1 MKKVMIRIKSTQIPL
16 GEDPEVM
23 EFMTE
28 GKHYIKNGAHYIVYE
43 ESELSGMK
51 GCMTTLK
58 LEENKI
64 KMKRFGDANSE
75 LMFEKGKRHVS
86 DYVTPYGN
94 FKLTIRTSQLEW
106 GIDDSSKGKI
116 YIKYDL
122 SMQSVLESAN
132 EMEIEIL

>member
-1 MKKVMIRIKSTQIPL
+1 MIRIKSTQIPL

-116 YIKYDL
+116 HIKYDL